1 MSMPSRI
8 VMATSVALLLAGGV
22 ATAGPLK
29 SGPGPGDSPTPF
41 NPLHVT
47 GSHAGKKNCPV

>member
-1 MSMPSRI
+1 MPSRI